1 MPQAK
6 SCRIVFMGTPEL
18 AAVVLRRLASWPQGE
33 LLAVYT
39 QPDRPA
45 GRGQKLRPSPVK
57 EAALELGLPVRQPEH
72 FRDAASVAELAEFA
86 PDVLAVAAYGLILPQ
101 AVLDI
106 PRLAPLNVHTSLLP
120 RYRGAAPIQR
130 AIMENW
136 QPDAESGVSIM
147 RMEKGLDTGPVYA
160 QRRIALAEQTA
171 GSLHD
176 ALAALGA
183 EALVDVI
190 GDLCAGRAA
199 AVPQDEALASY
210 AAKVFKEDGYVD
222 WHRPLAAVH
231 AQIRGVTPFPGARTL
246 LRGEGLAEPLLLQ
259 IGPGQPESFSAGEQI
274 VCGSVRRDKA
284 GLSVACADGWYR
296 LGRVRPP
303 AKKEMD
309 ASALCNGLLQKMPL
323 GVSGTASCPEA

>member
-1 MPQAK
+1 
-6 SCRIVFMGTPEL
+6 MGTPEL
-18 AAVVLRRLASWPQGE
+18 AAVVLRRLADWPGGE
-33 LLAVYT
+33 VLAVYT

-57 EAALELGLPVRQPEH
+57 EAALELGLPVRQPEN
-72 FRDAASVAELAEFA
+72 FRDAESVAELAALA

-136 QPDAESGVSIM
+136 QPGAESGVSIM

-183 EALVDVI
+183 EALLEVI
-190 GDLCAGRAA
+190 SELCDGTAV
-199 AVPQDEALASY
+199 AVPQDEGLASY

-222 WHRPLAAVH
+222 WSLPLAAVH

-246 LRGEGLAEPLLLQ
+246 LQAGELTEPLLLQ
-259 IGPGQPESFSAGEQI
+259 IWPGEPEAFAGGERP
-274 VCGSVRRDKA
+274 VCGSLRRRLVSPGPCAASSKKRNGRSGALKRFVTKNAA
-284 GLSVACADGWYR
+284 GDQR
-296 LGRVRPP
+296 H
-303 AKKEMD
+303 
-309 ASALCNGLLQKMPL
+309 
-323 GVSGTASCPEA
+323 GVPS

>member
-18 AAVVLRRLASWPQGE
+18 AAVVLRRLAGWPQGE

-57 EAALELGLPVRQPEH
+57 EAALELGLPVRQPEN
-72 FRDAASVAELAEFA
+72 FRDAASVAELADLA

-136 QPDAESGVSIM
+136 QPGAESGVSIM
-147 RMEKGLDTGPVYA
+147 RMEKGLDTGPVYT
-160 QRRIALAEQTA
+160 QRRIALADQTA

-176 ALAALGA
+176 ALAGLGA
-183 EALVDVI
+183 EALLEVMSE
-190 GDLCAGRAA
+190 LCAGTAV

-222 WHRPLAAVH
+222 WNHPLAAVH

-246 LRGEGLAEPLLLQ
+246 LRGEGLAEPLLMQ
-259 IGPGQPESFSAGEQI
+259 IWPGQPEAFTPGEE
-274 VCGSVRRDKA
+274 VACGSVRRDKA

-309 ASALCNGLLQKMPL
+309 ALALCNGLLQKMPL
-323 GVSGTASCPEA
+323 GISGMASCPEA